1 MNTKQRKLLLTKV
14 SPSLEAEGYQI
25 SFQDNGKGYFFILFE
40 RRHEDER
47 QCISFYGD
55 YSNWL
60 KSYRLAVKI
69 GHTASERISPIFG
82 WDGMKASVWEIA
94 GFNGFVR
101 DEIYFNDEYE
111 LTEWLDLLIPIIM
124 GVMKKW
130 FDLEFDYDSRINES
144 RMNRK
149 ANDLTRLEIPLNSL
163 RAATLPKE
171 VLETLQNAL
180 NPMKISQ

>member
-1 MNTKQRKLLLTKV
+1 MNTKLKKILLSKILPIFEMERYK
-14 SPSLEAEGYQI
+14 I
-25 SFQDNGKGYFFILFE
+25 SFQNNEKGYVFILLE
-40 RRHEDER
+40 RRKEGER

-94 GFNGFVR
+94 GFNGLVR
-101 DEIYFNDEYE
+101 DEICFNDESE

-124 GVMKKW
+124 GIMKKW
-130 FDLEFDYDSRINES
+130 FDLGFDYDSRINEY

-149 ANDLTRLEIPLNSL
+149 ANDLTRLEIPLISL
-163 RAATLPKE
+163 RATTLPKE
-171 VLETLQNAL
+171 VLETLQNA
-180 NPMKISQ
+180 